1 MRFLVIVKWIISTQA
16 ETAVKLSSQVRRS
29 SQSELARTDGSL
41 EISLKW
47 NQCREGAEL
56 LTLMH

>member
-1 MRFLVIVKWIISTQA
+1 VRSLVIVKWVISTQA
-16 ETAVKLSSQVRRS
+16 ETGVKLLSQVRRS

-47 NQCREGAEL
+47 NQCREGAE
-56 LTLMH
+56 H